1 MYKRVYVYTY
11 NSHATVLSSNSISG
25 KQGFLHNGKAGKI
38 TDYFLFE
45 RFALCARIMKFEHLS
60 GETQIIAVYW
70 LLGKTTVSFPE
81 CACRS
86 VYIPQCEF
94 RDTAAWCCSMYDVY
108 LWHSVRKFLLFLL
121 CAGISTGFRTFSPS
135 RAGPRPTRKKSQYWI
150 CDTHWGARPA

>member
-94 RDTAAWCCSMYDVY
+94 RDTAA
-108 LWHSVRKFLLFLL
+108 
-121 CAGISTGFRTFSPS
+121 
-135 RAGPRPTRKKSQYWI
+135 
-150 CDTHWGARPA
+150 